1 MSYSMITYSLLIR
14 VSVVAQLVKNLTA
27 MQKIQVHSLGRDDPL
42 EEEMATHPSFLA
54 WRVPWTEEPGRY
66 SPWGCKELE
75 TTERLTH
82 SS

>member
-1 MSYSMITYSLLIR
+1 MITYSLLIR

>member
-1 MSYSMITYSLLIR
+1 MITYSLLIR

-66 SPWGCKELE
+66 SPWGCKELD
-75 TTERLTH
+75 TTE
-82 SS
+82 

>member
-1 MSYSMITYSLLIR
+1 MITYSLLIR

-75 TTERLTH
+75 TIERLTH

>member
-1 MSYSMITYSLLIR
+1 M
-14 VSVVAQLVKNLTA
+14 VAQLVKNLTA

-66 SPWGCKELE
+66 SPWGHKESDM
-75 TTERLTH
+75 TEQLTLL
-82 SS
+82 